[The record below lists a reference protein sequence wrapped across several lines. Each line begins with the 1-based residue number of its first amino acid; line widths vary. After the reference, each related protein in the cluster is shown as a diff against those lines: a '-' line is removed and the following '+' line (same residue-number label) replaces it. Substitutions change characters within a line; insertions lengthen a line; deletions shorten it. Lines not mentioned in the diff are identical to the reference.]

1 MLGYEILMTFLA
13 WLQQADF
20 VKWHKEQGIHNTA
33 YSPLGN
39 SNPYYQVQVWSR
51 PEASSLPPPTE
62 DPILIDIGK
71 KYGKSPHQVAYAWG
85 INNGRSVLSKSV
97 VDWQIV
103 ANLEA
108 DFALDAEDMEKI
120 ATMDKKARFNDPSPL
135 FRYQFFEGH
144 DGFKA
149 RGDHE
154 YPVSDVY
161 GKIGVADTR

>member
-1 MLGYEILMTFLA
+1 MIVLLA

-20 VKWHKEQGIHNTA
+20 IKWHKEKGIHNTA

-39 SNPYYQVQVWSR
+39 SNPYYAVQVWSR

-62 DPILIDIGK
+62 DPVLIEIGK
-71 KYGKSPHQVAYAWG
+71 KYNKSPHQVAYAWG
-85 INNGRSVLSKSV
+85 ISNGRSVLSKSV

-108 DFALDAEDMEKI
+108 DFELDAEDMEKI

-135 FRYQFFEGH
+135 FRSQFFQGL
-144 DGFKA
+144 DGFKDK
-149 RGDHE
+149 GTHE
-154 YPVSDVY
+154 FPVSDVY
-161 GKIGVADTR
+161 GKIGMSDTK